1 MKALIFVITG
11 CSEFLLNF
19 LKWSCN
25 GPEKGRR
32 LLVSCETV
40 KKTLFGECP
49 RDRGDIDRI
58 YLLCGTN
65 NVDRILSV
73 PKSDWTNLLSYN
85 QYRVNPSLLEQATWD
100 ISNLVAFLHGW
111 AVSATINI
119 VNILPRVSR
128 VRNLVIN
135 DLNTH
140 IWDISNRLSYVNV
153 VDTEY
158 DRNLFSDR
166 DSFRKNIYFNGKGS
180 DNVHLNTLG
189 IARLAKH
196 LKYWAHH

>member
-1 MKALIFVITG
+1 MFQDLS
-11 CSEFLLNF
+11 SEKLSTKHQNASLLYYPGATAEGI
-19 LKWSCN
+19 LKRMQKDIKFQDIN
-25 GPEKGRR
+25 PIH
-32 LLVSCETV
+32 
-40 KKTLFGECP
+40 
-49 RDRGDIDRI
+49 IDRI